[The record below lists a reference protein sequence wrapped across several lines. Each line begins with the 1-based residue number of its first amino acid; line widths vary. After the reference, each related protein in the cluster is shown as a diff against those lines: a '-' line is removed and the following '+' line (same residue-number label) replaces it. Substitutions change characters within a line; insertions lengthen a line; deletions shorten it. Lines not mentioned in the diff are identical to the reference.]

1 MSHLAEHEKPPTNIA
16 QVGMGWQIITGT
28 IDLGLGIFDAIILV
42 QEWLYQWGRKKSQ
55 ELKEKEVKRRGR
67 KSPPSAG
74 LEKRSIFVTDE
85 ASVLASWE

>member
-1 MSHLAEHEKPPTNIA
+1 MSRVVEPEKPPTNIA
-16 QVGMGWQIITGT
+16 QVGMGWHIITGT

-67 KSPPSAG
+67 KSTPGAE
-74 LEKRSIFVTDE
+74 LEKRSKIVTDMQ
-85 ASVLASWE
+85 ASRE

>member
-1 MSHLAEHEKPPTNIA
+1 MAPMSRQAEHEKPPTNIA
-16 QVGMGWQIITGT
+16 QVGMGWHIITGT

-67 KSPPSAG
+67 KTTSGAE
-74 LEKRSIFVTDE
+74 LEKRSRIVTDKR
-85 ASVLASWE
+85 AHWE